1 MPPTQQSGSGGK
13 QAGGFTGSIADGW
26 KVMHDTPHDVMVD
39 LIMVQVISLL
49 IGSFILLATQGY
61 KMSSGALTWTVGVVM
76 FFFML
81 SGVVYKRLSY

>member
-1 MPPTQQSGSGGK
+1 MPPPNQSSGK
-13 QAGGFTGSIADGW
+13 TAGGFTGSVAHGW

-61 KMSSGALTWTVGVVM
+61 KMSSSALTWTVGVVM
-76 FFFML
+76 FFFMIA
-81 SGVVYKRLSY
+81 GIVYKRLSY

>member
-1 MPPTQQSGSGGK
+1 MMMPPSQSGGK
-13 QAGGFTGSIADGW
+13 YTGGFVGSIADGW

-49 IGSFILLATQGY
+49 IGSFVLLATQGY
-61 KMSSGALTWTVGVVM
+61 KMTSAALTWTVAVVM

>member
-1 MPPTQQSGSGGK
+1 MMPPGSAQGPK
-13 QAGGFTGSIADGW
+13 QAGGIGGSVAHGW

-49 IGSFILLATQGY
+49 IGSFMLLATQGY
-61 KMSSGALTWTVGVVM
+61 KMSSTSLTWTVGVVM

-81 SGVVYKRLSY
+81 SGIVYKRLSY

>member
-1 MPPTQQSGSGGK
+1 MMMPPGQSGGK
-13 QAGGFTGSIADGW
+13 QAGGIGGSIADGW

-49 IGSFILLATQGY
+49 VGSFLLLATQGY
-61 KMSSGALTWTVGVVM
+61 KMSSASLTWTVGIVM